1 MSLTGC
7 DDFIVVSASDHSAQ
21 AWQKKIR
28 SHVMKSSAP
37 KCRAPI
43 VDGGAREPH
52 QGSRESGDFLF
63 VTVPTPGN
71 NKLRSHVMKKFLQHK
86 KAVKRSTEIGAD
98 GPLRNH
104 GDVCTSHEVD
114 NEHQPA
120 IGAMVP
126 ATNGTVPETQAARVR
141 IDPCLDSHFGTV
153 PMDILGRSYLHQY
166 MHMLGCGTAVEAQH
180 SMMLP
185 LWMPLVLS
193 SELAYNAVS
202 CYAASHGAIVGG
214 QGGPTMTGQSRV
226 DSLTYND
233 LVVQQISRR
242 LQEQDGLD
250 DITILCV
257 AQLLRCELLV
267 QSELGLLA
275 HLAGLAQMVVLRGG
289 IATFPK
295 EIRTFLKMT
304 MTEVAMF
311 ARTKPHFDYAGRPS
325 MNSPSRPRIAM
336 LDAAPYAR
344 LGSAFRGAAGLPF
357 CERTL
362 AIVEMLRDVTL
373 VAGDIRLSN
382 KKPNP
387 QLIEYLEDLHIKAEN
402 DLLCL
407 HTDQEGKDDV
417 AQQAVRVTL
426 MIYSIVCITRLC
438 PASAI
443 GQSLSTE
450 LLRLVVA
457 GGAFAQLSP
466 HADLLFWILFQ
477 GFHASRRA
485 TRREFLRLLHQL
497 LDDQQVDAQQS
508 SAEHSMEGWFYVNEV
523 HGGSLQIVWDMWK

>member
-1 MSLTGC
+1 
-7 DDFIVVSASDHSAQ
+7 
-21 AWQKKIR
+21 
-28 SHVMKSSAP
+28 
-37 KCRAPI
+37 
-43 VDGGAREPH
+43 
-52 QGSRESGDFLF
+52 
-63 VTVPTPGN
+63 
-71 NKLRSHVMKKFLQHK
+71 
-86 KAVKRSTEIGAD
+86 
-98 GPLRNH
+98 
-104 GDVCTSHEVD
+104 
-114 NEHQPA
+114 
-120 IGAMVP
+120 
-126 ATNGTVPETQAARVR
+126 
-141 IDPCLDSHFGTV
+141 
-153 PMDILGRSYLHQY
+153 
-166 MHMLGCGTAVEAQH
+166 
-180 SMMLP
+180 MLP
-185 LWMPLVLS
+185 LWMPLVIS

-202 CYAASHGAIVGG
+202 CYAASHGAIIGG
-214 QGGPTMTGQSRV
+214 QGGPTMTGQSQI
-226 DSLTYND
+226 DSLAYND
-233 LVVQQISRR
+233 MVVQQISRKIR
-242 LQEQDGLD
+242 EENGLD

-267 QSELGLLA
+267 KSELGLLA
-275 HLAGLAQMVVLRGG
+275 HLAGLAQMIALRGG
-289 IATFPK
+289 IAAFPK

-304 MTEVAMF
+304 MTEIAMF

-344 LGSAFRGAAGLPF
+344 LGSAFRGAAGIPF
-357 CERTL
+357 CARTL

-387 QLIEYLEDLHIKAEN
+387 QLIEYLEDLHVKAEN

-438 PASAI
+438 PASAV

-466 HADLLFWILFQ
+466 HPDLLFWILFQ

-485 TRREFLRLLHQL
+485 TRQEFLRLLHQL
-497 LDDQQVDAQQS
+497 LDGRQVDPQQS
-508 SAEHSMEGWFYVNEV
+508 SVELSMEGWFYVNEV
-523 HGGSLQIVWDMWK
+523 HGGSLQIVWDMWEGRYFD